1 MFLYLVKKIILK
13 KFPFYKQPDAKDCG
27 PTCLRIIS
35 KFYGKSIPLQQ
46 IRGLSETT
54 REGSSLLG
62 LSDAAENLGYRTL
75 GVQINFEDLVSEVP
89 LPCVVHWNKNHFV
102 VVYKIEKK
110 KDDYT
115 IYVSDPSYGLI
126 TYTREEFI
134 KFWIGENASAETE
147 EGIAL
152 ILETTPAFYQTEWD
166 DKESKASFKF
176 LSKYLLK
183 YKNLILQLALGLLAG
198 SLLSLIFPFLTQS
211 IVDVGIQNHDINFI
225 YLVLLAQVMLFAG
238 RMGIEVIR
246 SWILLHL
253 STRINISIISDFFI
267 KLMKLP
273 ISFFDTRMTG
283 DIMQRINDHHRI
295 EQLLTNSSL
304 NTLFSL
310 VNLIIFSIVL
320 LFYDYRLFLIYLLG
334 AVLYIGWITFFL
346 KKRKELDYKRFSQ
359 VSQEQSKVI
368 ELVNGMQEIKMHN
381 AEKQKRWGWEFL
393 QVKLFKLRIKSL
405 SLEQW
410 QSVGGNFINQ
420 MKDILVSFLSAKLVL
435 DGNLTLG
442 MMLSV
447 QYIIGQLNGPL
458 MQLIDFIRQTQ
469 DAKISLER
477 LGEIHDKE
485 DEENAEEQYATEI
498 PKQDI
503 EVHDLSFRYV
513 GSDAFVFE
521 KLSLTIPYQKTTAI
535 VGASGSGKTTLLKLL
550 MKFYEPQEGEVKI
563 GNTPL
568 KNVSPRFWRDHCGVV
583 MQEGYVF
590 NDTIANNI
598 AVGEDY
604 IDKQKLRKAVEIA
617 NIKDFIEGLPLSYNT
632 KIGNEGVG
640 VSGGQK
646 QRLFIARAVY
656 KSPEYIFFDEATSA
670 LDANNE
676 KVIMENLE
684 QFFKGKTAIVI
695 AHRLSTVKHADKII
709 VLDKG
714 IVVEEGSHAELVAL
728 QGEYYRLVKNQLE
741 LGN

>member
-1 MFLYLVKKIILK
+1 MK

-27 PTCLRIIS
+27 PTCLRIIA
-35 KFYGKSIPLQQ
+35 KHYNKSIPLQHL
-46 IRGLSETT
+46 RTLSETT
-54 REGSSLLG
+54 RAGSGLLG
-62 LSDAAENLGYRTL
+62 LSNAAETLGFRTL
-75 GVQINFEDLVSEVP
+75 GVKIDFNTLVADAP
-89 LPCVVHWNKNHFV
+89 LPCIAHWNKNHYV
-102 VVYKIEKK
+102 VVYKIDKANNV
-110 KDDYT
+110 Y
-115 IYVSDPSYGLI
+115 ISDPSYGLI
-126 TYTREEFI
+126 SYTKEDFI
-134 KFWIGENASAETE
+134 KHWIGENAHDNTE

-152 ILETTPAFYQTEWD
+152 ILETSPSFYKNDFDEE
-166 DKESKASFKF
+166 ESKTSFSF
-176 LSKYLLK
+176 LSRYLLK
-183 YKNLILQLALGLLAG
+183 YKSLVIQLAIGLLAG

-211 IVDVGIQNHDINFI
+211 IVDVGIQNQDINFI
-225 YLVLLAQVMLFAG
+225 YLVLLAQVMLFIG
-238 RMGIEVIR
+238 KMGIEIIR

-304 NTLFSL
+304 NTLFSM
-310 VNLIIFSIVL
+310 VNLIIFSVVL
-320 LFYDYRLFLIYLLG
+320 LVYDYRLFFVYIIG
-334 AVLYIGWITFFL
+334 AILYVAWISFFL
-346 KKRKELDYKRFSQ
+346 KKRKELDYKMFSQ
-359 VSQEQSKVI
+359 IAQEQSTVI
-368 ELVNGMQEIKMHN
+368 ELINGMQEIKMHN

-393 QVKLFKLRIKSL
+393 QVKLFKIKIKAL

-410 QSVGGNFINQ
+410 QSVGGGFINQ
-420 MKDILVSFLSAKLVL
+420 IKDILVSFLAAKLVL
-435 DGNLTLG
+435 SGNLTLG

-447 QYIIGQLNGPL
+447 QYIIGQLNSPL
-458 MQLIDFIRQTQ
+458 LQLIDFIKQTQ

-477 LGEIHDKE
+477 LGEIHNKE
-485 DEENAEEQYATEI
+485 EEENNDKQYATEI
-498 PKQDI
+498 AEKDI
-503 EVHDLSFRYV
+503 ELNNVSFRYT
-513 GSDAFVFE
+513 GASSSVFQD
-521 KLSLTIPYQKTTAI
+521 LNLVIPYQKTTAI

-550 MKFYEPQEGEVKI
+550 TKFYDPDTGEIKI
-563 GNTPL
+563 GNTDM
-568 KNVSPRFWRDHCGVV
+568 KNISPRYWRNHCGVV
-583 MQEGYVF
+583 MQESYVF

-598 AVGEDY
+598 AIGEDT
-604 IDKQKLRKAVEIA
+604 IDKQKLRKAIDIA
-617 NIKDFIEGLPLSYNT
+617 NIQEFIESLPLNYNT

-676 KVIMENLE
+676 KVIIENLE
-684 QFFKGKTAIVI
+684 QFFKGKTAVVI

-714 IVVEEGSHAELVAL
+714 NVVEEGNHTELVAKK
-728 QGEYYRLVKNQLE
+728 GEYYKLIKNQLE

>member
-1 MFLYLVKKIILK
+1 MNGTKQFMRKIN
-13 KFPFYKQPDAKDCG
+13 FPSYIQADAKDCG

-35 KFYGKSIPLQQ
+35 KYYGKSISLQQ
-46 IRGLSETT
+46 IRNLSETT
-54 REGSSLLG
+54 REGSSLMG
-62 LSDAAENLGYRTL
+62 LSDAAEKLGYKTL
-75 GVQINFEDLVSEVP
+75 GLKIDFTTLIEDIP
-89 LPCVVHWNKNHFV
+89 LPCICHWNKYHFV
-102 VVYKIEKK
+102 VIYKIDKTGK
-110 KDDYT
+110 VY
-115 IYVSDPSYGLI
+115 ISDPSYGLI
-126 TYTREEFI
+126 TYSKEEFI
-134 KFWIGENASAETE
+134 RFWIGNNADENTE
-147 EGIAL
+147 EGVIL
-152 ILETTPAFYQTEWD
+152 VLETTPSFFQNEFD
-166 DKESKASFKF
+166 ENKSKASFSF

-183 YKNLILQLALGLLAG
+183 YKFLVIQLAVGLLAG

-211 IVDVGIQNHDINFI
+211 IVDVGIQNQDLNFI
-225 YLVLLAQVMLFAG
+225 YLVLLAQIMLFIG
-238 RMGIEVIR
+238 RTGLEVIR

-253 STRINISIISDFFI
+253 SARINISIISDFFI

-295 EQLLTNSSL
+295 EQLLTTSSL

-310 VNLIIFSIVL
+310 VNLIIFSIIL
-320 LFYDYRLFLIYLLG
+320 LFYDYRLFIVYLVG
-334 AVLYIGWITFFL
+334 AVCYIGWILFFL
-346 KKRKELDYKRFSQ
+346 KRRKELDYKRFSQ

-368 ELVNGMQEIKMHN
+368 ELINGMQEIKLQN
-381 AEKQKRWGWEFL
+381 AEKQKRWNWEFV
-393 QVKLFKLRIKSL
+393 QVKLFKVNIKSL

-435 DGNLTLG
+435 SGNLTLG

-447 QYIIGQLNGPL
+447 QYIIGQLNSPL
-458 MQLIDFIRQTQ
+458 LQLVDFIRQTQ

-485 DEENAEEQYATEI
+485 DEENTEEQYATEI
-498 PKQDI
+498 PQTDI
-503 EVHDLSFRYV
+503 EIENVSFRYI
-513 GSDAFVFE
+513 GSDQFVFE
-521 KLSLTIPYQKTTAI
+521 NLNLTIPYQKTTAI

-550 MKFYEPQEGEVKI
+550 MKFYEPNTGEIKL
-563 GNTPL
+563 GNTNI
-568 KNVSPRFWRDHCGVV
+568 KNISPRFWREHCGVV
-583 MQEGYVF
+583 MQDGYVF
-590 NDTIANNI
+590 NDTIAENI

-617 NIKDFIEGLPLSYNT
+617 NIKDFIENLPLSYNT

-656 KSPEYIFFDEATSA
+656 KSPDYIFFDEATSA

-676 KVIMENLE
+676 KIIMENLE
-684 QFFKGKTAIVI
+684 KFFKGKTAIVI
-695 AHRLSTVKHADKII
+695 AHRLSTVRHADKII

-714 IVVEEGSHAELVAL
+714 KVVEEGNHTELVAL
-728 QGEYYRLVKNQLE
+728 RGEYYRLVKNQLE

>member
-1 MFLYLVKKIILK
+1 MN
-13 KFPFYKQPDAKDCG
+13 KFPFYKQPDNKDCG

-35 KFYGKSIPLQQ
+35 KFYGKTIPLQQ
-46 IRGLSETT
+46 IRNLSETT

-62 LSDAAENLGYRTL
+62 LSDAAENLGFRSL
-75 GVQINFEDLVSEVP
+75 GVQIDFKTLVEDVP
-89 LPCVVHWNKNHFV
+89 LPCIVHWNKQHFV
-102 VVYKIEKK
+102 VVYKIDKIGN
-110 KDDYT
+110 
-115 IYVSDPSYGLI
+115 IYISDPSYGLI

-134 KFWIGENASAETE
+134 KFWIGENANENTE
-147 EGIAL
+147 EGIVL
-152 ILETTPAFYQTEWD
+152 ILETTPAFFQTEFD
-166 DKESKASFKF
+166 DQESKASFSF
-176 LSKYLLK
+176 LSRYLFK
-183 YKNLILQLALGLLAG
+183 YKSLVFQLAIGLLAG
-198 SLLSLIFPFLTQS
+198 SLMSLILPFLTQS
-211 IVDVGIQNHDINFI
+211 IVDVGIQNQDLNFI
-225 YLVLLAQVMLFAG
+225 YLVLIAQVMLFLG
-238 RMGIEVIR
+238 KMGIEVIR

-320 LFYDYRLFLIYLLG
+320 LFYDYRLFLVYIIG
-334 AVLYIGWITFFL
+334 AVLYVLWITFFL

-368 ELVNGMQEIKMHN
+368 ELINGMQEIKMHN

-393 QVKLFKLRIKSL
+393 QVKLFKIQIKSL

-420 MKDILVSFLSAKLVL
+420 IKDILVSFLSAKLVL
-435 DGNLTLG
+435 EGNLTLG

-447 QYIIGQLNGPL
+447 QYIIGQLNSPL
-458 MQLIDFIRQTQ
+458 MQLIDFIKQTQ

-485 DEENAEEQYATEI
+485 DEENADEQYTSEI
-498 PKQDI
+498 PQQDI
-503 EVHDLSFRYV
+503 EVRNLSFRYI

-521 KLSLTIPYQKTTAI
+521 NLNLSIPYQKTTAI

-550 MKFYEPQEGEVKI
+550 MKFYEPNEGEIKL
-563 GNTPL
+563 GNTNL
-568 KNVSPRFWRDHCGVV
+568 KNISPRTWRDHCGVV

-590 NDTIANNI
+590 NDTIAQNI

-604 IDKQKLRKAVEIA
+604 IDKIKLRKAVEIA
-617 NIKDFIEGLPLSYNT
+617 NIKDFVEGLPLSYNT

-640 VSGGQK
+640 VSGGQR

-684 QFFKGKTAIVI
+684 KFFKGKTAIVI
-695 AHRLSTVKHADKII
+695 AHRLSTVKHADKIV
-709 VLDKG
+709 VLDRGK
-714 IVVEEGSHAELVAL
+714 VVEEGSHSELVAKK
-728 QGEYYRLVKNQLE
+728 GEYYRLVKNQLE

>member
-1 MFLYLVKKIILK
+1 MKL
-13 KFPFYKQPDAKDCG
+13 FPFYKQPDAKDCG
-27 PTCLRIIS
+27 PTCLRIVS
-35 KFYGKSIPLQQ
+35 KYYGKTIPLQQ
-46 IRGLSETT
+46 IRNLSETT

-62 LSDAAENLGYRTL
+62 LSDAAENLGFRSL
-75 GVQINFEDLVSEVP
+75 GVQIDFNTLVEEVP
-89 LPCVVHWNKNHFV
+89 LPCIVHWNKQHFV
-102 VVYKIEKK
+102 VVYKIDKTEQ
-110 KDDYT
+110 
-115 IYVSDPSYGLI
+115 IYISDPSYGLI
-126 TYTREEFI
+126 TYDKQEFI
-134 KFWIGENASAETE
+134 KFWIGENADENTE

-152 ILETTPAFYQTEWD
+152 LLETSPSFFKNEFDEQD
-166 DKESKASFKF
+166 NKASFSF
-176 LSKYLLK
+176 LSRYLFK
-183 YKNLILQLALGLLAG
+183 YKSLVLQLAIGLLAG
-198 SLLSLIFPFLTQS
+198 SLMSLILPFLTQS
-211 IVDVGIQNHDINFI
+211 IVDVGIQNQDLNFI
-225 YLVLLAQVMLFAG
+225 YLVLIAQVMLFLG
-238 RMGIEVIR
+238 KMGIEVIR

-320 LFYDYRLFLIYLLG
+320 LFYDYRLFLVYIIG
-334 AVLYIGWITFFL
+334 AVLYVVWITFFL

-368 ELVNGMQEIKMHN
+368 ELINGMQEIKMHN

-393 QVKLFKLRIKSL
+393 QVKLFKIQIKSL

-410 QSVGGNFINQ
+410 QSVGGNFISQ
-420 MKDILVSFLSAKLVL
+420 IKDILVSFLSAKLVL
-435 DGNLTLG
+435 EGNLTLG

-447 QYIIGQLNGPL
+447 QYIIGQLNSPL
-458 MQLIDFIRQTQ
+458 MQLIDFIKQTQ

-485 DEENAEEQYATEI
+485 DEENADEQFTSEI
-498 PKQDI
+498 PQQDI
-503 EVHDLSFRYV
+503 EVQNLSFRYI

-521 KLSLTIPYQKTTAI
+521 NLNLNIPYQKTTAI

-550 MKFYEPQEGEVKI
+550 MKFYEPNEGEIKL
-563 GNTPL
+563 GNTKL
-568 KNVSPRFWRDHCGVV
+568 KNISPRTWRDHCGVV

-590 NDTIANNI
+590 NDTIAQNI

-604 IDKQKLRKAVEIA
+604 IDKNKLRKAVEIA
-617 NIKDFIEGLPLSYNT
+617 NIKDFVEGLPLSYNT

-640 VSGGQK
+640 VSGGQR

-684 QFFKGKTAIVI
+684 IFFKGKTAIVI
-695 AHRLSTVKHADKII
+695 AHRLSTVKHADKIV
-709 VLDKG
+709 VLDRGK
-714 IVVEEGSHAELVAL
+714 VVEEGNHSELVDKK
-728 QGEYYRLVKNQLE
+728 GEYYRLVKNQLE

>member
-1 MFLYLVKKIILK
+1 M
-13 KFPFYKQPDAKDCG
+13 
-27 PTCLRIIS
+27 
-35 KFYGKSIPLQQ
+35 
-46 IRGLSETT
+46 
-54 REGSSLLG
+54 
-62 LSDAAENLGYRTL
+62 
-75 GVQINFEDLVSEVP
+75 
-89 LPCVVHWNKNHFV
+89 HFV
-102 VVYKIEKK
+102 VVYKIDKTEK
-110 KDDYT
+110 
-115 IYVSDPSYGLI
+115 IYISDPSYGLI
-126 TYTREEFI
+126 TYTKDEFI
-134 KFWIGENASAETE
+134 KSWIGNNADEKTE

-152 ILETTPAFYQTEWD
+152 LLETTPAFYKNEFD
-166 DKESKASFKF
+166 NEESKASFSF
-176 LSKYLLK
+176 LSKHLLK
-183 YKNLILQLALGLLAG
+183 YKPLVLQLAIGLLAG
-198 SLLSLIFPFLTQS
+198 SLLSLIVPFLTQS
-211 IVDVGIQNHDINFI
+211 IVDVGIQNQDLNFI
-225 YLVLLAQVMLFAG
+225 YLVLLAQVMLFLG
-238 RMGIEVIR
+238 KMGIDVIR

-310 VNLIIFSIVL
+310 VNLVIYSIIL
-320 LFYDYRLFLIYLLG
+320 LFYDYRLFFIYLIG
-334 AVLYIGWITFFL
+334 SGLYIAWITFFL
-346 KKRKELDYKRFSQ
+346 NKRKELDYKKFSQ
-359 VSQEQSKVI
+359 ISQEQSKVI
-368 ELVNGMQEIKMHN
+368 ELINGMQEIKMHN

-420 MKDILVSFLSAKLVL
+420 IKDILVSFLSAKLVL
-435 DGNLTLG
+435 SGNLTLG

-447 QYIIGQLNGPL
+447 QYIIGQLNSPL
-458 MQLIDFIRQTQ
+458 MQLIDFIRQYQ
-469 DAKISLER
+469 DASISLER
-477 LGEIHDKE
+477 LSEIHDKE
-485 DEENAEEQYATEI
+485 DEESVSDAGNYEI
-498 PKQDI
+498 PQKEI
-503 EVHDLSFRYV
+503 EIKDVSFRYI
-513 GSDAFVFE
+513 GSDSFVFE
-521 KLSLTIPYQKTTAI
+521 NLNLTIPYQKTTAI

-550 MKFYEPQEGEVKI
+550 MKFYEPNTGEIKI
-563 GNTPL
+563 GNTNL
-568 KNVSPRFWRDHCGVV
+568 KNISPRFWREHCGVV
-583 MQEGYVF
+583 MQDGYVF
-590 NDTIANNI
+590 NDTIAENI
-598 AVGEDY
+598 AVGQDY

-617 NIKDFIEGLPLSYNT
+617 NIKDFIEELPLSYNT
-632 KIGNEGVG
+632 KIGNEGIG
-640 VSGGQK
+640 ISGGQR

-676 KVIMENLE
+676 KIIMENLE

-714 IVVEEGSHAELVAL
+714 KVVEEGNHTELVAKK
-728 QGEYYRLVKNQLE
+728 GEYYRLVKNQLE

>member
-1 MFLYLVKKIILK
+1 MKL
-13 KFPFYKQPDAKDCG
+13 FPHFKQPDLKDCG
-27 PTCLRIIS
+27 PTCLRIVS
-35 KFYGKSIPLQQ
+35 KFYGKQVPLQE
-46 IRGLSETT
+46 IRNLSETT

-62 LSDAAENLGYRTL
+62 LSDAAEKLGYRTL
-75 GVQINFEDLVSEVP
+75 GVQISFKTLVDEVP
-89 LPCVVHWNKNHFV
+89 LPCIVHWNKNHFV
-102 VVYKIEKK
+102 VIYKIDKTERV
-110 KDDYT
+110 Y
-115 IYVSDPSYGLI
+115 ISDPSYGLI
-126 TYTREEFI
+126 DYSKQEFI
-134 KFWIGENASAETE
+134 KFWIGENADENTE

-152 ILETTPAFYQTEWD
+152 ILETTPAFFKNEFDEQ
-166 DKESKASFKF
+166 ESKASFSF

-183 YKNLILQLALGLLAG
+183 YKTLVIQLAIGLLAG

-211 IVDVGIQNHDINFI
+211 IVDVGIQNQDLNFI
-225 YLVLLAQVMLFAG
+225 YLVLLAQIMLFLG
-238 RMGIEVIR
+238 KMGIEVIR

-310 VNLIIFSIVL
+310 VNLIIYSIIL
-320 LFYDYRLFLIYLLG
+320 LFYDYRLFLIYLVG
-334 AVLYIGWITFFL
+334 ATLYVIWILFFL
-346 KKRKELDYKRFSQ
+346 KKRKELDHKRFSQ

-368 ELVNGMQEIKMHN
+368 ELINGMQEIKMHN
-381 AEKQKRWGWEFL
+381 AEKQKRWCWEFL

-420 MKDILVSFLSAKLVL
+420 MKDIMVSFLSAKLVL
-435 DGNLTLG
+435 SGNLTLG

-447 QYIIGQLNGPL
+447 QYIIGQLNSPL
-458 MQLIDFIRQTQ
+458 IQLIDFIKQTQ

-485 DEENAEEQYATEI
+485 DEESTNEHYATEI
-498 PKQDI
+498 PQKDI
-503 EVHDLSFRYV
+503 ELKEVSFRYI
-513 GSDAFVFE
+513 GSDSFIFE
-521 KLSLTIPYQKTTAI
+521 NLDLTIPYQKTTAI

-550 MKFYEPQEGEVKI
+550 MKFYEPNTGEIKL
-563 GNTPL
+563 GNTNL
-568 KNVSPRFWRDHCGVV
+568 KNISPRLWRDHCGVV

-590 NDTIANNI
+590 NDTIAENI

-604 IDKQKLRKAVEIA
+604 IDKQKLRKSVEIA
-617 NIKDFIEGLPLSYNT
+617 NIKDFVESLPLSYNT

-656 KSPEYIFFDEATSA
+656 KSPKYIFFDEATSA

-676 KVIMENLE
+676 KIIMENLE
-684 QFFKGKTAIVI
+684 EFFKGKTAIVI

-714 IVVEEGSHAELVAL
+714 KVVEEGNHTELVAKK
-728 QGEYYRLVKNQLE
+728 GEYYRLVKNQLE

>member
-1 MFLYLVKKIILK
+1 MK
-13 KFPFYKQPDAKDCG
+13 KFPFYKQPDTKDCG

-35 KFYGKSIPLQQ
+35 KYYGKSISLQQ
-46 IRGLSETT
+46 IRNLSETT

-62 LSDAAENLGYRTL
+62 LSDAAENLGFRSM
-75 GVQINFEDLVSEVP
+75 GVQIDFNTLTEEVP
-89 LPCVVHWNKNHFV
+89 FPCILHWNKNHFV
-102 VVYKIEKK
+102 VVYKIDKNNK
-110 KDDYT
+110 VY
-115 IYVSDPSYGLI
+115 ISDPSYGLI
-126 TYTREEFI
+126 TYNREEFI
-134 KFWIGENASAETE
+134 KFWIGENANENTE

-152 ILETTPAFYQTEWD
+152 ILETTPAFFQTEFD
-166 DKESKASFKF
+166 SEESKASFSF
-176 LSKYLLK
+176 LSKYLFK
-183 YKNLILQLALGLLAG
+183 YKTLVIQLAVGLLAG

-211 IVDVGIQNHDINFI
+211 IVDVGIQNQDINFI
-225 YLVLLAQVMLFAG
+225 YLVLLAQVMLFLG
-238 RMGIEVIR
+238 RMGIETIR

-253 STRINISIISDFFI
+253 SARINISIISDFFI
-267 KLMKLP
+267 KLMRLP

-295 EQLLTNSSL
+295 EQLLTSSSL

-320 LFYDYRLFLIYLLG
+320 LFYDYRLFLVYLVG
-334 AVLYIGWITFFL
+334 AVSYIGWITFFL

-368 ELVNGMQEIKMHN
+368 ELINGMQEIKMHN
-381 AEKQKRWGWEFL
+381 AEKQKRWDWEFL
-393 QVKLFKLRIKSL
+393 QVKLFKIRIKSL

-420 MKDILVSFLSAKLVL
+420 IKDILVSFLSAKLVL
-435 DGNLTLG
+435 SGNLTLG

-447 QYIIGQLNGPL
+447 QYIIGQLNSPL
-458 MQLIDFIRQTQ
+458 LQLIDFIKQTQ

-485 DEENAEEQYATEI
+485 DEEDKNEQYAMEV
-498 PKQDI
+498 PQKDI
-503 EVHDLSFRYV
+503 EINDISFRYI
-513 GSDAFVFE
+513 GSDVPVFE
-521 KLSLTIPYQKTTAI
+521 NLSLTIPYRQTTAI

-550 MKFYEPQEGEVKI
+550 MKFYDPDQGEIKI
-563 GNTPL
+563 GNTNL

-598 AVGEDY
+598 AVGEDH
-604 IDKQKLRKAVEIA
+604 IDKQKLRRAVEIA
-617 NIKDFIEGLPLSYNT
+617 NIKEFIESLPLSYNT

-656 KSPEYIFFDEATSA
+656 KSPEYILFDEATSA

-676 KVIMENLE
+676 RVIMENLE
-684 QFFKGKTAIVI
+684 QFFKGKTAVVI
-695 AHRLSTVKHADKII
+695 AHRLSTVRHADKII

-714 IVVEEGSHAELVAL
+714 KVVEEGSHAELVDL
-728 QGEYYRLVKNQLE
+728 RGEYYRLVRNQLE

>member
-1 MFLYLVKKIILK
+1 MKK
-13 KFPFYKQPDAKDCG
+13 KFPFYKQPDFKDCG

-35 KFYGKSIPLQQ
+35 KYYGKNIPLQQ
-46 IRGLSETT
+46 IRSLSETT

-62 LSDAAENLGYRTL
+62 LSEAAENLGFRSL
-75 GVQINFEDLVSEVP
+75 GVQIDFETLYEEVP
-89 LPCVVHWNKNHFV
+89 FPCVVHWNKKHFV
-102 VVYKIEKK
+102 VIYKIDKAGK
-110 KDDYT
+110 VY
-115 IYVSDPSYGLI
+115 ISDPSYGLI
-126 TYTREEFI
+126 TYSKEEFI
-134 KFWIGENASAETE
+134 KFWIGENANENTE

-152 ILETTPAFYQTEWD
+152 LLETTPNF
-166 DKESKASFKF
+166 FKNDFGEDENKMNFSF
-176 LSKYLLK
+176 LSKYLFK
-183 YKNLILQLALGLLAG
+183 YKSLVLQLMIGLLAG
-198 SLLSLIFPFLTQS
+198 SLLSLILPFLTQS
-211 IVDVGIQNHDINFI
+211 IVDVGIQNHDLNFI
-225 YLVLLAQVMLFAG
+225 YLVLIAQVMLFLG

-283 DIMQRINDHHRI
+283 DIMQRINDHSRI
-295 EQLLTNSSL
+295 EQLLTSSSL

-310 VNLIIFSIVL
+310 VNLVIYSIVL
-320 LFYDYRLFLIYLLG
+320 LFYDYRLFLIYLVG
-334 AVLYIGWITFFL
+334 AVAYIGWISFFL
-346 KKRKELDYKRFSQ
+346 SKRKELDYKRFSQ
-359 VSQEQSKVI
+359 ISQEQSKVI
-368 ELVNGMQEIKMHN
+368 ELINGMQEIKMHN
-381 AEKQKRWGWEFL
+381 AEKQKRWSWEFL
-393 QVKLFKLRIKSL
+393 QVKLFKLRVKSL

-435 DGNLTLG
+435 SGNLTLG

-447 QYIIGQLNGPL
+447 QYIIGQLNSPL
-458 MQLIDFIRQTQ
+458 QQLIDFIKQTQ

-485 DEENAEEQYATEI
+485 DEENKDEQYVSEVPQKDLEI
-498 PKQDI
+498 QNI
-503 EVHDLSFRYV
+503 SFRYI
-513 GSDAFVFE
+513 GSDSFIFE
-521 KLSLTIPYQKTTAI
+521 NLNLSIPYQKTTAI

-550 MKFYEPQEGEVKI
+550 MKFYEPNTGEIKI
-563 GNTPL
+563 ANTNL
-568 KNVSPRFWRDHCGVV
+568 KNISPRFWREHCGVV

-617 NIKDFIEGLPLSYNT
+617 NIKGFVENLPLSYNT

-640 VSGGQK
+640 ISGGQK

-676 KVIMENLE
+676 KIIMENLE
-684 QFFKGKTAIVI
+684 QFFQGKTAIVI

-714 IVVEEGSHAELVAL
+714 KVVEEGNHAQLVAMK
-728 QGEYYRLVKNQLE
+728 GEYYRLVKNQLE
-741 LGN
+741 LGS

>member
-1 MFLYLVKKIILK
+1 MNI
-13 KFPFYKQPDAKDCG
+13 FPYYKQPDAKDCG

-35 KFYGKSIPLQQ
+35 KFYGKNIPLLQ
-46 IRGLSETT
+46 IRQLSETT

-62 LSDAAENLGYRTL
+62 LSDAAEILGFKTL
-75 GVQINFEDLVSEVP
+75 GVQIDYLTLKEEVP
-89 LPCVVHWNKNHFV
+89 LPCIVHWNKQHFV
-102 VVYKIEKK
+102 VVYKIDKSGK
-110 KDDYT
+110 V
-115 IYVSDPSYGLI
+115 YVSDPSYGLI
-126 TYTREEFI
+126 TYEKEEFI
-134 KFWIGENASAETE
+134 KRWIGNNADESTE

-152 ILETTPAFYQTEWD
+152 ILETSPEFYKNEFD
-166 DKESKASFKF
+166 IEESKASFSF

-183 YKNLILQLALGLLAG
+183 YKSLVLQLAIGLLAG
-198 SLLSLIFPFLTQS
+198 SLLSLIVPFLTQS
-211 IVDVGIQNHDINFI
+211 IVDVGIQNQDLNFI
-225 YLVLLAQVMLFAG
+225 YLVLLAQVMLFLG
-238 RMGIEVIR
+238 RMSIEVIR
-246 SWILLHL
+246 NWILLHL
-253 STRINISIISDFFI
+253 STRINISIVSDFFI

-283 DIMQRINDHHRI
+283 DIMQRINDHTRI

-310 VNLIIFSIVL
+310 VNLVIYSIIL
-320 LFYDYRLFLIYLLG
+320 LFYDYRLFVIYLVG
-334 AVLYIGWITFFL
+334 AITYLGWITFFL
-346 KKRKELDYKRFSQ
+346 KKRRELDYKRFSQ
-359 VSQEQSKVI
+359 ISQEQSKVI

-381 AEKQKRWGWEFL
+381 AEKQKRWGWEFV

-420 MKDILVSFLSAKLVL
+420 IKDILVSFLSAKLVL
-435 DGNLTLG
+435 SGNLTLG

-447 QYIIGQLNGPL
+447 QYIIGQLNSPL
-458 MQLIDFIRQTQ
+458 MQLIDFIRQYQ
-469 DAKISLER
+469 DANIALER

-485 DEENAEEQYATEI
+485 DEENKDEQYVSEI
-498 PKQDI
+498 PQKDI
-503 EVHDLSFRYV
+503 EIKDVSFRYI
-513 GSDAFVFE
+513 GSDQFVFE
-521 KLSLTIPYQKTTAI
+521 NLNLTIPYQKTTAI

-550 MKFYEPQEGEVKI
+550 MKFYEPNSGEIRI
-563 GNTPL
+563 GNTNL
-568 KNVSPRFWRDHCGVV
+568 KNISPRLWRDHCGVV

-590 NDTIANNI
+590 NDTIAENI

-617 NIKDFIEGLPLSYNT
+617 NIKDFVESLPLSYNT

-656 KSPEYIFFDEATSA
+656 KSPDYIFFDEATSS

-676 KVIMENLE
+676 KIIMENLE
-684 QFFKGKTAIVI
+684 QFFEGKTAIVI

-714 IVVEEGSHAELVAL
+714 KVVEEGSHTELVAL
-728 QGEYYRLVKNQLE
+728 KGEYYRLVKNQLE